1 MQERSPGIAPVGV
14 SYRTFGH
21 SCLAMGKTTTR
32 SFQSSPGAAR
42 EVPTPSPTRDAP
54 SSLGEFEQGSSYPAT
69 DGVARERAH
78 NKLLTSRKQEGWS
91 CHARREAAISSAE
104 RFPPAESHYSME
116 EMPGIIHFLK
126 QLYLYSHCGH
136 HPAPGMVLRWELN
149 MFNPKS

>member
-54 SSLGEFEQGSSYPAT
+54 SSLGS
-69 DGVARERAH
+69 
-78 NKLLTSRKQEGWS
+78 LSRDLHILQ
-91 CHARREAAISSAE
+91 
-104 RFPPAESHYSME
+104 
-116 EMPGIIHFLK
+116 
-126 QLYLYSHCGH
+126 Q
-136 HPAPGMVLRWELN
+136 MVLQEKEPITSSSLPGSKKDGLVTHEGKRRFLLLKDFLLQNHIIQW
-149 MFNPKS
+149 KKCQG